1 MRAMPTR
8 SAGLVVRSLVGML
21 LLAASVAAQAELPRL
36 KPLAADAV
44 VLAFGDSLTYGIGSP
59 EMDYP
64 RMVETSIGRRVINS
78 GDNGETAGHGSRRLP
93 AVLAKFRPALMILCL
108 GLNDFLL
115 GVPHEQTRK
124 DLATMIEAAQAQ
136 GTDVVLITVPFL
148 KPSIIPDPMYA
159 ELGAQ
164 YGVVVA
170 DTVLAEVM
178 RDSLKK
184 ADLVHPNR
192 DGYRHIAAGIVRLLR
207 ERGAI

>member
-1 MRAMPTR
+1 MNAAPWA
-8 SAGLVVRSLVGML
+8 SAGLRLRGLAGIAL
-21 LLAASVAAQAELPRL
+21 LLAAVAAQADVPRL
-36 KPLAADAV
+36 KPLAPDAV

-64 RMVETSIGRRVINS
+64 RMVETRIGRRVINS

-93 AVLAKFRPALMILCL
+93 AVLAQFKPALMILCL

-115 GVPHEQTRK
+115 GVPREQTRK

-136 GTDVVLITVPFL
+136 GTDVVLITVPL
-148 KPSIIPDPMYA
+148 LRPSIVPDPMYA

-164 YGVVVA
+164 YGVVVE
-170 DTVLAEVM
+170 DSVLAEVM

-192 DGYRHIAAGIVRLLR
+192 DGYRHMAEGIVRLLR
-207 ERGAI
+207 QRGAI